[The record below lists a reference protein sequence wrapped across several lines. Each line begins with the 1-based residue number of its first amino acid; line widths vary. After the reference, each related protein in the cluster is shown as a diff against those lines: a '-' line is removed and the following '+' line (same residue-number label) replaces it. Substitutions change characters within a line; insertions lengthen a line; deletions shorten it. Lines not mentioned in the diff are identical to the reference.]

1 MDLLVSYSWHHFYH
15 VKPEITRLL
24 QHFGDSNPEVER
36 ASVWGIAIVHTCL
49 NNRQVVRKCREL
61 FNTDPRAFQWAVKW
75 LPVDYW
81 CDTNLESIKKVI
93 DIHIKDQIQED
104 QTWGMKVKKRRWQE
118 YHSIDIVNF
127 LAENID
133 RRVNL
138 SNPDWIIWV
147 DVLGRET
154 AISLLRPDEI
164 FSLNPPYL

>member
-1 MDLLVSYSWHHFYH
+1 MDLLVSYSWHQFYRA
-15 VKPEITRLL
+15 KPEIIRLL
-24 QHFGDSNPEVER
+24 QHFGDSNPAVER
-36 ASVWGIAIVHTCL
+36 TPVWGIAIVHTCL

-61 FNTDPRAFQWAVKW
+61 FNTDPQAFQWALKW

-81 CDTNLESIKKVI
+81 CDTDLESIKKVI

-104 QTWGMKVKKRRWQE
+104 QTWGMKLKKRRWQE

-127 LAENID
+127 LAEDID
-133 RRVNL
+133 RQVNL

-154 AISLLRPDEI
+154 AISLLNPDDI
-164 FSLNPPYL
+164 FSLNLPYL